1 MKASILIFVTLGVAS
16 FSQAFLAR
24 HESDCA
30 RRGTS
35 GLICSDDCNS
45 MALCIKEEN
54 SWTRVEV
61 ESCSGDKKCNIFK
74 NECSSEPGPC
84 KSPGQMYCTKEGT
97 FPDPYDCQRYY
108 FCTEKGAQGILKEC
122 GGDKAFNIAD
132 GSCTAKVGELGACKK
147 IEADCET
154 QTAGFSAPFT
164 QNKKFYYICKAKTEN
179 DKRILFPEVYKCE
192 DGLEYTAEEGC
203 KKN

>member
-1 MKASILIFVTLGVAS
+1 MKNKVK
-16 FSQAFLAR
+16 SQL
-24 HESDCA
+24 H
-30 RRGTS
+30 
-35 GLICSDDCNS
+35 
-45 MALCIKEEN
+45 
-54 SWTRVEV
+54 TRVYIWV
-61 ESCSGDKKCNIFK
+61 FNHYF
-74 NECSSEPGPC
+74 
-84 KSPGQMYCTKEGT
+84 Y
-97 FPDPYDCQRYY
+97 RYY

-132 GSCTAKVGELGACKK
+132 GSCTAKVGELGACKN

-203 KKN
+203 KKNWFE